1 MTAAM
6 TASVERTSVVEPH
19 LRILHTVAQA
29 VSGSLDVD
37 EVLRTALDALTH
49 VTGHEMSSLHLLSED
64 GQQLHLQGERL
75 LSPMLRD
82 VNVLLP
88 VGKGQLGGVAK
99 TGESYYINQDVEGGA
114 VTLDKPLAAV
124 PLKIKEHVIGLI
136 VIYKLLQQKDSF
148 SAVDYE
154 LFSLLAAHAA
164 TAIFSSKLY
173 SQSERKLNTIQSFL
187 DLLTTTSS

>member
-75 LSPMLRD
+75 LSPMLRE

-99 TGESYYINQDVEGGA
+99 TG
-114 VTLDKPLAAV
+114 VTLVLKNAADD
-124 PLKIKEHVIGLI
+124 P
-136 VIYKLLQQKDSF
+136 
-148 SAVDYE
+148 
-154 LFSLLAAHAA
+154 SLLPQARVAMATGVMQQFPDA
-164 TAIFSSKLY
+164 GLQLAEAKMSDPQPLTAIGG
-173 SQSERKLNTIQSFL
+173 R
-187 DLLTTTSS
+187 